1 MSPSPR
7 LPSLGL
13 ALIHALA
20 VIAIAAAHS
29 AAQTPIPTTPVATDP
44 ETDTAIKNFAAMT
57 REELERHTTDV
68 RRQIGDLT
76 LVPPTIN
83 TKPLPEFDYP
93 NLDYAM
99 TLGIERTPGGRLW
112 AAWVAGDD
120 GPAAF
125 VVAATSDDQGNT
137 WSKPR
142 FVINAQ
148 IPNFPVHRSVIVGNF
163 WTDPL
168 GRLWFFFDQTINH
181 YDGRQ
186 GLWASICT
194 NPDDDEPAWSKPVR
208 LWHGCLLNKPV
219 VMSNGEWWLP
229 VEFPVLKPLAP
240 MVGVHDALDPLR
252 GANVLVSKDQG
263 RTWELRGR
271 VRSSLPDWDEHMFLE
286 LKDGRVW
293 MVARV
298 HDPVNGVRQSFSSDG
313 GRTWT
318 EPERPSFVHCIAR
331 FHLRRL
337 ASGRILLIKHGA
349 TIDKQDGRSKL
360 TAWLSE
366 DEGKTWRGGL
376 MLDERAGITYP
387 DAIQQPDGS
396 IVATYDRE
404 RRPLGEIYMA
414 RFREEDILAGKPV
427 SPDTRL
433 KHLIVKSPA
442 SNRAGKR

>member
-7 LPSLGL
+7 PSFRGL
-13 ALIHALA
+13 SLVHALV
-20 VIAIAAAHS
+20 VIAFTAAHG
-29 AAQTPIPTTPVATDP
+29 AAQTPTPPTPVATDP
-44 ETDTAIKNFAAMT
+44 TTETAIMNFAAMT
-57 REELERHTTDV
+57 REEVDRHTQDV

-112 AAWVAGDD
+112 
-120 GPAAF
+120 
-125 VVAATSDDQGNT
+125 
-137 WSKPR
+137 
-142 FVINAQ
+142 
-148 IPNFPVHRSVIVGNF
+148 
-163 WTDPL
+163 
-168 GRLWFFFDQTINH
+168 FFFDQSINH

-240 MVGVHDALDPLR
+240 MVGVHEALDPLR

-271 VRSSLPDWDEHMFLE
+271 VRSSRPDWDEHMFLE
-286 LKDGRVW
+286 LNDGRVW

-298 HDPVNGVRQSFSSDG
+298 HDRENGVRQSFSSDG
-313 GRTWT
+313 G
-318 EPERPSFVHCIAR
+318 
-331 FHLRRL
+331 
-337 ASGRILLIKHGA
+337 
-349 TIDKQDGRSKL
+349 
-360 TAWLSE
+360 
-366 DEGKTWRGGL
+366 
-376 MLDERAGITYP
+376 
-387 DAIQQPDGS
+387 
-396 IVATYDRE
+396 
-404 RRPLGEIYMA
+404 
-414 RFREEDILAGKPV
+414 
-427 SPDTRL
+427 
-433 KHLIVKSPA
+433 
-442 SNRAGKR
+442 

>member
-1 MSPSPR
+1 
-7 LPSLGL
+7 
-13 ALIHALA
+13 
-20 VIAIAAAHS
+20 VIAITAAHS
-29 AAQTPIPTTPVATDP
+29 AAQPPTPTTPVATDP
-44 ETDTAIKNFAAMT
+44 TTDTAIKNVAAMT
-57 REELERHTTDV
+57 REQLERHTQDV

-83 TKPLPEFDYP
+83 TMPLPEFDYP

-125 VVAATSDDQGNT
+125 AVAATSDDQGNT

-181 YDGRQ
+181 FDGRQ
-186 GLWASICT
+186 GLCASICT

-229 VEFPVLKPLAP
+229 VEFPAIKPLAP

-271 VRSSLPDWDEHMFLE
+271 VRSSLPDWDEHMFVE

-318 EPERPSFVHCIAR
+318 EPERPTFVHCIAR
-331 FHLRRL
+331 FHLRRR

-396 IVATYDRE
+396 IIATYDRE
-404 RRPLGEIYMA
+404 RRPLGEIYMS